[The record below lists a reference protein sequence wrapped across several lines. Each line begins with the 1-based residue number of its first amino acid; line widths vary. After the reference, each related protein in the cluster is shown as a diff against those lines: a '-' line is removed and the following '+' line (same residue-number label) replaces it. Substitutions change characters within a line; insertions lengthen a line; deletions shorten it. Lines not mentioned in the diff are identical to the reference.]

1 MLYRNLILTP
11 FRIFAFFSFLPFLVS
26 PCLPSAFADVNW
38 EFAPGRTSV
47 EFNVK
52 HFLLLNVNGKF
63 KRFSGRVVTPDD
75 GDFSKASVEA
85 NIPVKSI
92 NTGNKDRDAHLV
104 EEVFFHAE
112 KYPEMKFKS
121 TSVTKTGKGKFRMD
135 GMISIRG
142 VTQPI
147 QFLVEHTGDR
157 QLANGKKCCHFKATA
172 LLNRYDFG
180 LRWNELTEAGS
191 IAVDEMVEIVMNVAL
206 VQSS

>member
-1 MLYRNLILTP
+1 MWYRNLVPLA
-11 FRIFAFFSFLPFLVS
+11 FRLFAFSVFFSFVS
-26 PCLPSAFADVNW
+26 PCLPSAIAEVTW
-38 EFAPGRTSV
+38 ELAPGRTSV

-52 HFLLLNVNGKF
+52 HFLLLNVHGRF
-63 KRFSGRVVTPDD
+63 KRVSGRIVTPDD

-92 NTGNKDRDAHLV
+92 YTGNKDRDAHLV

-121 TSVTKTGKGKFRMD
+121 TAITKTAKGKFRMD

-147 QFLVEHTGDR
+147 EFLVEHTGDR

-172 LLNRYDFG
+172 VLNRYDFG

-191 IAVDEMVEIVMNVAL
+191 IAVDEMVEIVMDVAL